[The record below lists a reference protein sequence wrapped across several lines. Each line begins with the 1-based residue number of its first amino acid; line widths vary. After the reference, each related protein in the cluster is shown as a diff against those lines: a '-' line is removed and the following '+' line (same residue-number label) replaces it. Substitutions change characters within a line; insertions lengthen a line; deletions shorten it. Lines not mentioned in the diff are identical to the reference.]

1 MNGNM
6 PSNHIACRI
15 FASAMMFGILT
26 ALTTP
31 STTAVEPNAE
41 VASAWWPDVE
51 NTWVPIGWKDHPL
64 VPAGKQLSKNCRIAP
79 TYMATRTLPQ
89 VA

>member
-41 VASAWWPDVE
+41 VASAWRR
-51 NTWVPIGWKDHPL
+51 H
-64 VPAGKQLSKNCRIAP
+64 QLPVLSRHRAVVSRLRRPEACRP
-79 TYMATRTLPQ
+79 
-89 VA
+89 